1 MGFLY
6 FIVFF
11 SSTRKKSSDHK
22 KKQKSPAQRPPL
34 SPRPKRSPVKLRL
47 RLLRP
52 LAPRS
57 SAGDPAPSPSA
68 KSRSTK
74 SPLTSSCVRLP
85 SNASSVNSP
94 PATRTV
100 SAGKLPPLLLS
111 KKQLKPTSLV
121 SSVMPTSAL
130 STPSVSPSWLVIF
143 NSLAVSVANV
153 LNQKSS

>member
-11 SSTRKKSSDHK
+11 SSKRKKSSDHK
-22 KKQKSPAQRPPL
+22 ELQTKCPAQRPPL

-47 RLLRP
+47 RPPRP

-57 SAGDPAPSPSA
+57 SAGDPAPSPSV

-74 SPLTSSCVRLP
+74 SPLTSSCARLP

-130 STPSVSPSWLVIF
+130 SRQ
-143 NSLAVSVANV
+143 ACH
-153 LNQKSS
+153 

>member
-1 MGFLY
+1 MGNK
-6 FIVFF
+6 
-11 SSTRKKSSDHK
+11 RKKSYSFCTLLCFSLQKEKLFFFRSQVETSPNK
-22 KKQKSPAQRPPL
+22 KCPAQRPPL

-47 RLLRP
+47 RPPRP

-57 SAGDPAPSPSA
+57 SAGDPAPSPSV

-74 SPLTSSCVRLP
+74 SPLTSSCARLP

-111 KKQLKPTSLV
+111 KKQLKPTSR
-121 SSVMPTSAL
+121 
-130 STPSVSPSWLVIF
+130 SPR
-143 NSLAVSVANV
+143 
-153 LNQKSS
+153 